1 MNLFYLCIIEMKSL
15 IKKYIKMVFQ
25 GEIRKARN
33 IKSVLSL
40 SKKEVSSEGM
50 KPPSEIKRVKEE
62 EKGERVGMAG
72 VP

>member
-1 MNLFYLCIIEMKSL
+1 MRRFICSNGFLSVED
-15 IKKYIKMVFQ
+15 KKRPYGRF
-25 GEIRKARN
+25 
-33 IKSVLSL
+33 SL